1 MNEFTAGLIGGTAG
15 LVVGHPL
22 DTIKAIM
29 QTKSD
34 KGMWLCTKILY
45 QETKVK
51 YFQIS
56 GYFYSILLLFFYS

>member
-1 MNEFTAGLIGGTAG
+1 MNEFIAGLIGGSAG

-34 KGMWLCTKILY
+34 KGMWGS
-45 QETKVK
+45 TKVLYNEAKVNFCDVK
-51 YFQIS
+51 Y
-56 GYFYSILLLFFYS
+56 